1 MPVDQMQADACNG
14 TTCGF
19 YLADE
24 VAVPPPNAMEI
35 VGTGPA
41 EAVEEDYRAFVEL
54 QVRRVLQ
61 CDEIYSGS
69 MGCGCFTLLM
79 HRPPHV
85 DSGPYIGR
93 KQRGVR
99 VRPRLWHK

>member
-1 MPVDQMQADACNG
+1 MAQRAGYTSLPKCW
-14 TTCGF
+14 F
-19 YLADE
+19 
-24 VAVPPPNAMEI
+24 PPNAMEI

-79 HRPPHV
+79 HRPTHV